1 MSMHASI
8 LSHSPNH
15 ILIPHPQK
23 HTKSSNGALDPN
35 RRGGTLLWFQ
45 GTRETWGILK
55 YQELEIGISRV
66 RDTKAILQQRVSER
80 TGALMSP
87 AYDHTVGPI
96 LVAGRRP
103 GLGERIHSH

>member
-1 MSMHASI
+1 MVS
-8 LSHSPNH
+8 
-15 ILIPHPQK
+15 
-23 HTKSSNGALDPN
+23 G
-35 RRGGTLLWFQ
+35 
-45 GTRETWGILK
+45 ETWGILK

>member
-1 MSMHASI
+1 MHLFFLTVQTTFS
-8 LSHSPNH
+8 SHTPRNTPS
-15 ILIPHPQK
+15 HPMGPWTQ
-23 HTKSSNGALDPN
+23 T
-35 RRGGTLLWFQ
+35 GGVGPCSGFR

-55 YQELEIGISRV
+55 YQELETGISRV
-66 RDTKAILQQRVSER
+66 RDTNAILQQRVSER

-96 LVAGRRP
+96 LVAGRRR